1 MEAECFW
8 RAGKSHEQVSAK
20 NERGYKKERQG
31 QAVIIWTGNHGWNAT
46 GEIVNV
52 KTTTLAK
59 TLITSALHKS
69 RGIWFSE

>member
-46 GEIVNV
+46 DECQNNNIGVDTNYLG
-52 KTTTLAK
+52 TT
-59 TLITSALHKS
+59 
-69 RGIWFSE
+69 